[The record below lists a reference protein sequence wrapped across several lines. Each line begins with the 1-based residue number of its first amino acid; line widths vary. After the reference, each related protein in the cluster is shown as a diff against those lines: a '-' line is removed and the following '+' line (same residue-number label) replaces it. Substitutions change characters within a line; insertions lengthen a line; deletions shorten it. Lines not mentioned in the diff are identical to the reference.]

1 MLGLQEL
8 LQELEAHQLEE
19 DLVEVVVDVV
29 APSLVVDAQEGFFAQ
44 WCKLSLPVTLEGEG
58 IALRCSGYCL

>member
-8 LQELEAHQLEE
+8 LQELEEHQLEE

-29 APSLVVDAQEGFFAQ
+29 APSLVVDAQEGSSPNGAS
-44 WCKLSLPVTLEGEG
+44 CHSL
-58 IALRCSGYCL
+58 